1 MKLRSLLVTLAA
13 LCVGT
18 AAHADEG
25 MWLYSAPPR
34 AQIKAKYGFDLTDA
48 WLDHVRLSS
57 VRFNSGGSASFVSG
71 EGLVITNHHVAAD
84 SLQKMGSQK
93 NNYLRDGFYAKTAAE
108 EIKCND
114 LEVNVLQSIEDVTS
128 PPALL
133 PSSPSFEAYGRLFRD
148 NPMLSYLLNSTIV
161 SGLAVIANLV
171 FCSLAAYPLARM
183 RFAGRGLVLALVVAT
198 ILIPFQVVMIPLYLL
213 MVQVGL
219 RNTLWALIIP
229 QAATAFGIFLL
240 RQSFLGVPVELEEA
254 ARSDGCTSIGEWWN
268 VMLPAARADLITLAM
283 FVFIGTWSDFLWP
296 LVILDDPKLY
306 TLPLGLQQLA
316 SSFSLDW
323 RLVAAGSVVS
333 ILPVLVIFIGLQ
345 RYILPSASGD
355 AVKG

>member
-1 MKLRSLLVTLAA
+1 MKNRSRALGTNALQLALLLLLALA
-13 LCVGT
+13 MLVPLL
-18 AAHADEG
+18 
-25 MWLYSAPPR
+25 WL
-34 AQIKAKYGFDLTDA
+34 
-48 WLDHVRLSS
+48 
-57 VRFNSGGSASFVSG
+57 VS
-71 EGLVITNHHVAAD
+71 T
-84 SLQKMGSQK
+84 SLKGP
-93 NNYLRDGFYAKTAAE
+93 AE
-108 EIKCND
+108 NIF
-114 LEVNVLQSIEDVTS
+114 TS

-133 PSSPSFEAYGRLFRD
+133 PSQPSVEAYGRLFRD
-148 NPMLSYLLNSTIV
+148 NPMLTYLLNSTIV

-254 ARSDGCTSIGEWWN
+254 ARSDGCSPIGEWWN

>member
-1 MKLRSLLVTLAA
+1 LLLVLALA
-13 LCVGT
+13 MLLPLI
-18 AAHADEG
+18 
-25 MWLYSAPPR
+25 WL
-34 AQIKAKYGFDLTDA
+34 
-48 WLDHVRLSS
+48 
-57 VRFNSGGSASFVSG
+57 VS
-71 EGLVITNHHVAAD
+71 T
-84 SLQKMGSQK
+84 SLKGP
-93 NNYLRDGFYAKTAAE
+93 AE
-108 EIKCND
+108 DIF
-114 LEVNVLQSIEDVTS
+114 TS

-133 PSSPSFEAYGRLFRD
+133 PSQPSLEAYRRLFTD
-148 NPMLSYLLNSTIV
+148 NPMLGYILNSTIV
-161 SGLAVIANLV
+161 SGIAVVANLL

-183 RFAGRGLVLALVVAT
+183 RFAGRGMVLALVVAT

-213 MVQVGL
+213 MVQLGL
-219 RNTLWALIIP
+219 RNTLLALILP

-240 RQSFLGVPVELEEA
+240 RQSFAGVPAELEEA
-254 ARSDGCTSIGEWWN
+254 ARIDGCTPVGEWWN
-268 VMLPAARADLITLAM
+268 VMVPAARADLITLAM

-323 RLVAAGSVVS
+323 RRVAAGSVVS
-333 ILPVLVIFIGLQ
+333 ILPVLAVFIGLQ

>member
-1 MKLRSLLVTLAA
+1 MAEPISGRSHSLAASALQLAVLLLLALALLVPLF
-13 LCVGT
+13 
-18 AAHADEG
+18 
-25 MWLYSAPPR
+25 WL
-34 AQIKAKYGFDLTDA
+34 
-48 WLDHVRLSS
+48 
-57 VRFNSGGSASFVSG
+57 VS
-71 EGLVITNHHVAAD
+71 T
-84 SLQKMGSQK
+84 SLKGP
-93 NNYLRDGFYAKTAAE
+93 T
-108 EIKCND
+108 
-114 LEVNVLQSIEDVTS
+114 EDIFTV

-133 PSSPSFEAYGRLFRD
+133 PSQPSLDAYRRLFND
-148 NPMLSYLLNSTIV
+148 NPMLGYLLNSTVV
-161 SGLAVIANLV
+161 SALAVLANLL

-213 MVQVGL
+213 MVQLGL

-229 QAATAFGIFLL
+229 QAATAFGIYLL
-240 RQSFLGVPVELEEA
+240 RQSFAGVPVELEEA
-254 ARSDGCTSIGEWWN
+254 ARIDGCSPVGEWWN

-323 RLVAAGSVVS
+323 RLVAAGAVVS
-333 ILPVLVIFIGLQ
+333 ILPVLLLFIGLQ

>member
-1 MKLRSLLVTLAA
+1 MAHQPPAASRRSALPAALQLVLLLLVALAM
-13 LCVGT
+13 LVPLL
-18 AAHADEG
+18 
-25 MWLYSAPPR
+25 WL
-34 AQIKAKYGFDLTDA
+34 
-48 WLDHVRLSS
+48 
-57 VRFNSGGSASFVSG
+57 VS
-71 EGLVITNHHVAAD
+71 T
-84 SLQKMGSQK
+84 SLKGP
-93 NNYLRDGFYAKTAAE
+93 AE
-108 EIKCND
+108 NIF
-114 LEVNVLQSIEDVTS
+114 TT

-133 PSSPSFEAYGRLFRD
+133 PAEPSLEAYQRLFAD
-148 NPMLSYLLNSTIV
+148 SPMATYLRNSAIV
-161 SGLAVIANLV
+161 SVLAVLANLT

-213 MVQVGL
+213 MVQIGL

-254 ARSDGCTSIGEWWN
+254 ARSDGCTPVGEWWN
-268 VMLPAARADLITLAM
+268 VMIPAARADLITLAM

-296 LVILDDPKLY
+296 LVILDEPELY

-323 RLVAAGSVVS
+323 RLVAAGSVIS
-333 ILPVLVIFIGLQ
+333 ILPVLLLFIGLQ

>member
-1 MKLRSLLVTLAA
+1 MAQPASGRPRSLLARGLQLALLLLIA
-13 LCVGT
+13 VAMLVPLF
-18 AAHADEG
+18 
-25 MWLYSAPPR
+25 WL
-34 AQIKAKYGFDLTDA
+34 
-48 WLDHVRLSS
+48 
-57 VRFNSGGSASFVSG
+57 VS
-71 EGLVITNHHVAAD
+71 T
-84 SLQKMGSQK
+84 SLKGP
-93 NNYLRDGFYAKTAAE
+93 AE
-108 EIKCND
+108 NIF
-114 LEVNVLQSIEDVTS
+114 TT

-133 PSSPSFEAYGRLFRD
+133 PSQPSLEAYQRLFAD
-148 NPMLSYLLNSTIV
+148 NPMLGYIRNSAIV
-161 SGLAVIANLV
+161 SGLAVLANLL

-213 MVQVGL
+213 MVQLGL

-240 RQSFLGVPVELEEA
+240 RQSFAGVPVELEEA
-254 ARSDGCTSIGEWWN
+254 ARIDGCTPLGEWWN
-268 VMLPAARADLITLAM
+268 VMIPAARADLITLAM

-296 LVILDDPKLY
+296 LVILDDPNLY

-323 RLVAAGSVVS
+323 RLVAAGAVVS
-333 ILPVLVIFIGLQ
+333 ILPVLALFIGLQ

>member
-1 MKLRSLLVTLAA
+1 MPRS
-13 LCVGT
+13 
-18 AAHADEG
+18 
-25 MWLYSAPPR
+25 
-34 AQIKAKYGFDLTDA
+34 
-48 WLDHVRLSS
+48 
-57 VRFNSGGSASFVSG
+57 GSAIPRSPLAVAVQLA
-71 EGLVITNHHVAAD
+71 GLLLLALLLLLPLLWLLST
-84 SLQKMGSQK
+84 SLKGPTE
-93 NNYLRDGFYAKTAAE
+93 NIF
-108 EIKCND
+108 
-114 LEVNVLQSIEDVTS
+114 TS

-133 PSSPSFEAYGRLFRD
+133 PAAPSLEAYRKLFAEQ
-148 NPMLSYLLNSTIV
+148 PMATYLLNSTIV
-161 SGLAVIANLV
+161 SALAVVANLL
-171 FCSLAAYPLARM
+171 FCSLAAYPLARL

-213 MVQVGL
+213 MVQIGL

-240 RQSFLGVPVELEEA
+240 RQSFAGVPVELEEA
-254 ARSDGCTSIGEWWN
+254 ARIDGCTPLGEWWN
-268 VMLPAARADLITLAM
+268 VMIPAARADLITLAM

-296 LVILDDPKLY
+296 LIILDDPALF
-306 TLPLGLQQLA
+306 TLPLGLQQLS

-333 ILPVLVIFIGLQ
+333 IVPVLLLFVLLQ

>member
-1 MKLRSLLVTLAA
+1 MAEPISGRSRSLAASALQLAVLLLLALALLVPLF
-13 LCVGT
+13 
-18 AAHADEG
+18 
-25 MWLYSAPPR
+25 WL
-34 AQIKAKYGFDLTDA
+34 
-48 WLDHVRLSS
+48 
-57 VRFNSGGSASFVSG
+57 VS
-71 EGLVITNHHVAAD
+71 T
-84 SLQKMGSQK
+84 SLKGP
-93 NNYLRDGFYAKTAAE
+93 AE
-108 EIKCND
+108 DIF
-114 LEVNVLQSIEDVTS
+114 TM

-133 PSSPSFEAYGRLFRD
+133 PSQPSLDAYRRLFND
-148 NPMLSYLLNSTIV
+148 NPMLGYLLNSTVV
-161 SGLAVIANLV
+161 SALAVLANLL

-213 MVQVGL
+213 MVQLGL

-229 QAATAFGIFLL
+229 QAATAFGIYLL
-240 RQSFLGVPVELEEA
+240 RQSFAGVPVELEEA
-254 ARSDGCTSIGEWWN
+254 ARIDGCSPVGEWWN

-323 RLVAAGSVVS
+323 RLVAAGAVVS
-333 ILPVLVIFIGLQ
+333 ILPVLLLFIGLQ

>member
-1 MKLRSLLVTLAA
+1 MATTGTATPRSPLAVAVQLALLLLVA
-13 LCVGT
+13 LLLLLPLL
-18 AAHADEG
+18 
-25 MWLYSAPPR
+25 WL
-34 AQIKAKYGFDLTDA
+34 
-48 WLDHVRLSS
+48 LS
-57 VRFNSGGSASFVSG
+57 
-71 EGLVITNHHVAAD
+71 T
-84 SLQKMGSQK
+84 SLKGPTE
-93 NNYLRDGFYAKTAAE
+93 NIF
-108 EIKCND
+108 
-114 LEVNVLQSIEDVTS
+114 TS

-133 PSSPSFEAYGRLFRD
+133 PASPSLEAYRKLFAD
-148 NPMLSYLLNSTIV
+148 QPMASYLLNSTIV
-161 SGLAVIANLV
+161 SGLAVVANLL
-171 FCSLAAYPLARM
+171 FCSLAAYPLARL

-213 MVQVGL
+213 MVQIGL
-219 RNTLWALIIP
+219 RNTLWALILP

-254 ARSDGCTSIGEWWN
+254 ARIDGCTPLGEWWN
-268 VMLPAARADLITLAM
+268 VLIPAARADLITLAM

-296 LVILDDPKLY
+296 LIILDDPALF
-306 TLPLGLQQLA
+306 TLPLGLQQLS

-333 ILPVLVIFIGLQ
+333 IVPVLLIFVLLQ

>member
-1 MKLRSLLVTLAA
+1 VNAPNRSSLATGLQLALLLLVAVL
-13 LCVGT
+13 LLLPLL
-18 AAHADEG
+18 
-25 MWLYSAPPR
+25 WL
-34 AQIKAKYGFDLTDA
+34 
-48 WLDHVRLSS
+48 
-57 VRFNSGGSASFVSG
+57 VS
-71 EGLVITNHHVAAD
+71 T
-84 SLQKMGSQK
+84 SLKGP
-93 NNYLRDGFYAKTAAE
+93 AE
-108 EIKCND
+108 DIF
-114 LEVNVLQSIEDVTS
+114 TS

-133 PSSPSFEAYGRLFRD
+133 PSQPSLEAYGRLFAA
-148 NPMLSYLLNSTIV
+148 NPMGTYLLNSTIV
-161 SGLAVIANLV
+161 SALAVLANLL

-183 RFAGRGLVLALVVAT
+183 RFRGRGLVLALVVAT

-213 MVQVGL
+213 MVQIGL
-219 RNTLWALIIP
+219 RNSLWALIVP

-240 RQSFLGVPVELEEA
+240 RQSFLAVPVELEEA
-254 ARSDGCTSIGEWWN
+254 ARIDGCTPIGEWWN

-296 LVILDDPKLY
+296 LIILDDPNLY

-333 ILPVLVIFIGLQ
+333 ILPVLLLFVLLQ

>member
-1 MKLRSLLVTLAA
+1 MNKAAASPPPIATLAKALQLALLLVLALA
-13 LCVGT
+13 MLLPLI
-18 AAHADEG
+18 
-25 MWLYSAPPR
+25 WL
-34 AQIKAKYGFDLTDA
+34 
-48 WLDHVRLSS
+48 
-57 VRFNSGGSASFVSG
+57 VS
-71 EGLVITNHHVAAD
+71 T
-84 SLQKMGSQK
+84 SLKGP
-93 NNYLRDGFYAKTAAE
+93 AE
-108 EIKCND
+108 DIF
-114 LEVNVLQSIEDVTS
+114 TS
-128 PPALL
+128 PPSLL
-133 PSSPSFEAYGRLFRD
+133 PSQPSLEAYGRLFTD
-148 NPMLSYLLNSTIV
+148 NPMLGYILNSTIV
-161 SGLAVIANLV
+161 SGIAVVANLL

-183 RFAGRGLVLALVVAT
+183 RFAGRGMVLALVVAT

-213 MVQVGL
+213 MVQLGL
-219 RNTLWALIIP
+219 RNTLLALILP

-240 RQSFLGVPVELEEA
+240 RQSFAGVPAELEEA
-254 ARSDGCTSIGEWWN
+254 ARIDGCTPLGEWWN
-268 VMLPAARADLITLAM
+268 VMVPAARADLITLAM

-333 ILPVLVIFIGLQ
+333 ILPVLAVFIGLQ

>member
-1 MKLRSLLVTLAA
+1 MKNRSRALGTNALQLALLLLLALA
-13 LCVGT
+13 MLVPLL
-18 AAHADEG
+18 
-25 MWLYSAPPR
+25 WL
-34 AQIKAKYGFDLTDA
+34 
-48 WLDHVRLSS
+48 
-57 VRFNSGGSASFVSG
+57 VS
-71 EGLVITNHHVAAD
+71 T
-84 SLQKMGSQK
+84 SLKGP
-93 NNYLRDGFYAKTAAE
+93 AE
-108 EIKCND
+108 NIF
-114 LEVNVLQSIEDVTS
+114 TS

-133 PSSPSFEAYGRLFRD
+133 PSHPSLEAYGRLFRD
-148 NPMLSYLLNSTIV
+148 NPMLTYLLNSTIV

-254 ARSDGCTSIGEWWN
+254 ARSDGCTPIGEWWN
-268 VMLPAARADLITLAM
+268 VMLPAARADLITLGM

>member
-1 MKLRSLLVTLAA
+1 MAQPGIGQPRTLLASALQLALLLLIALAMLVPLFWLVSTSLK
-13 LCVGT
+13 G
-18 AAHADEG
+18 
-25 MWLYSAPPR
+25 P
-34 AQIKAKYGFDLTDA
+34 
-48 WLDHVRLSS
+48 
-57 VRFNSGGSASFVSG
+57 
-71 EGLVITNHHVAAD
+71 
-84 SLQKMGSQK
+84 
-93 NNYLRDGFYAKTAAE
+93 AE
-108 EIKCND
+108 NIF
-114 LEVNVLQSIEDVTS
+114 TT

-133 PSSPSFEAYGRLFRD
+133 PSEPSLEAYQRLFAD
-148 NPMLSYLLNSTIV
+148 NPMLSYIRNSAIV
-161 SGLAVIANLV
+161 SGLAVLANLL

-213 MVQVGL
+213 MVQLGL

-240 RQSFLGVPVELEEA
+240 RQSFSGVPAELEEA
-254 ARSDGCTSIGEWWN
+254 ARIDGCTPLGEWWN
-268 VMLPAARADLITLAM
+268 VMIPAARADLITLAM

-296 LVILDDPKLY
+296 LVILDDPNLY

-323 RLVAAGSVVS
+323 RLVAAGAVVS
-333 ILPVLVIFIGLQ
+333 ILPVLALFIGLQ